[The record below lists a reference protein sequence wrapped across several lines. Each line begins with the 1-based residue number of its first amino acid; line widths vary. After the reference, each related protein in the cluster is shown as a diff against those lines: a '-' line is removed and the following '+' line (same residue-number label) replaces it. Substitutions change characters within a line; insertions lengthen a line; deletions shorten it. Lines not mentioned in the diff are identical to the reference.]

1 MFQLIYY
8 YYYHYFQ
15 SGSITMPIS
24 LIKIRRSESV
34 TASQTSYAK
43 LFTLMFDDL
52 RNYMYNEN
60 NL

>member
-1 MFQLIYY
+1 
-8 YYYHYFQ
+8 
-15 SGSITMPIS
+15 MPIS

-52 RNYMYNEN
+52 RNYIMKIICKLCKGKRFYYRVATSNHSER
-60 NL
+60 

>member
-1 MFQLIYY
+1 
-8 YYYHYFQ
+8 
-15 SGSITMPIS
+15 MPIS

>member
-1 MFQLIYY
+1 MKCFNYFIIIIIIIFNLVVLQCPSVLI
-8 YYYHYFQ
+8 
-15 SGSITMPIS
+15 
-24 LIKIRRSESV
+24 RSESV